1 MIATDL
7 THEGVRLFMAKA
19 LSSRKQPCRV
29 GLITIASKAL
39 DGTAWQCVLNRM
51 WDAAVEEHRLAGY
64 GKVAWRL
71 AFSEI
76 AAPTDRTV
84 TVMIGA
90 VGK

>member
-7 THEGVRLFMAKA
+7 TYEGVRQFMARA
-19 LSSRKQPCRV
+19 LAKRSRPRGAAIV
-29 GLITIASKAL
+29 TIAAKAI

-51 WDAAVEEHRLAGY
+51 WDAAVEERRLAGY

-76 AAPTDRTV
+76 ATPKPGAV